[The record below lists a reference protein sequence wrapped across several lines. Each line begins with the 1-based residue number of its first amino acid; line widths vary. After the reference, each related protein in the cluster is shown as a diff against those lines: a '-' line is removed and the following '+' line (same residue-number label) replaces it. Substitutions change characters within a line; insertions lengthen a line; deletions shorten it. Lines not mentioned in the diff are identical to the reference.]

1 MKDLALIQSEV
12 MDIMNDW
19 KPKGRKI
26 PIEMNKI
33 DYNLYGDHKQ
43 VRPYKTIIEGV
54 NWYLHQRDIQHIP
67 EELVLPLV
75 AHNFGIS
82 IVEAV
87 EKIKKTTECEYGL
100 VDLS

>member
-26 PIEMNKI
+26 PIAMNKL

-43 VRPYKTIIEGV
+43 V
-54 NWYLHQRDIQHIP
+54 
-67 EELVLPLV
+67 
-75 AHNFGIS
+75 
-82 IVEAV
+82 
-87 EKIKKTTECEYGL
+87 
-100 VDLS
+100 